1 VVCALF
7 DRRRFLTVLAAIWAC
22 ALLLA
27 IPLAAPAAAQQPQ
40 AQATPSDTLLT
51 TFYKDPRPERLIGFF
66 DQLRTMPAAE
76 SWEAYPPVA
85 GFYAFVFRTHPND
98 IDKLIPQAPDARAAE
113 TIAAALRLSGNQ
125 AAQERFQPRLAKA
138 GRDLQLASVF
148 ANLPSRLE
156 DVQITTPSNLDILWG
171 AAFGSGDAKFVLM
184 IIDYFARTANLDE
197 EVARDIVRTVIAMAG
212 GPREVFNE
220 LRGRYG
226 VLAARQ
232 VVFAASALWAI
243 QSNARQ
249 HEFVNRVV
257 TKYIDEHPATLAQ
270 QAMVATRP
278 RGQ

>member
-7 DRRRFLTVLAAIWAC
+7 DRRFWLAALAAVCAC

-27 IPLAAPAAAQQPQ
+27 VPAAAQQVQTSPN
-40 AQATPSDTLLT
+40 DTLLT
-51 TFYKDPRPERLIGFF
+51 TFYKDPRPERLVGFL
-66 DQLRTMPAAE
+66 DQLRSMPAAQ

-98 IDKLIPQAPDARAAE
+98 IDRLIPEAPDARAAE
-113 TIAAALRLSGNQ
+113 TIAAALRLSGNA
-125 AAQERFQPRLAKA
+125 AAQEKFQPRQAKA

-148 ANLPSRLE
+148 ANLPSKLE
-156 DVQITTPSNLDILWG
+156 DLQITTPSNLDILWG
-171 AAFGSGDAKFVLM
+171 AAFASGDPKFVLM

-197 EVARDIVRTVIAMAG
+197 EVARDVTRTVIAMAG

-243 QSNARQ
+243 QSNAQQ

-257 TKYIDEHPATLAQ
+257 VKYIDAHPATLAQ
-270 QAMVATRP
+270 QALVATRP
-278 RGQ
+278 RQ

>member
-1 VVCALF
+1 L
-7 DRRRFLTVLAAIWAC
+7 RLTALAAIWTC
-22 ALLLA
+22 VLLLA
-27 IPLAAPAAAQQPQ
+27 VPAAAQQPQ
-40 AQATPSDTLLT
+40 AQPSPNDTLLT
-51 TFYKDPRPERLIGFF
+51 TFYKDPRPARLVGFF
-66 DQLRTMPAAE
+66 DQLRSMPVAQ

-85 GFYAFVFRTHPND
+85 GFFAFVFRTYPND
-98 IDKLIPQAPDARAAE
+98 IDKLIPQAPDAKTAE
-113 TIAAALRLSGNQ
+113 TIAAALRLSGNA

-148 ANLPSRLE
+148 ANLPGKLE
-156 DVQITTPSNLDILWG
+156 DLQITTPSNLDILWG
-171 AAFGSGDAKFVLM
+171 AAFASGDPKFVLM

-197 EVARDIVRTVIAMAG
+197 EVARDITRTVIAMAG

-243 QSNARQ
+243 QSNAGQ

-257 TKYIDEHPATLAQ
+257 IKYIDEHPATLAQ